1 MRGIINCFQFKDWRA
16 LFFNSSICFFVGTL
30 PLYLNLNTI
39 ALWCLVVSSL
49 LTIKSHN
56 GILNL
61 KQHIK
66 GLVPVYM
73 LFLLFVFGLLLSKN
87 TDRVYSDVVRVIPL
101 FLIPTLIFMHSKKHF
116 NKKTVLLSLGV
127 GLSVGMIICWFAIAA
142 SIMSKSDPLKQATYL
157 FEWIYTDKNLVM
169 PLDGHPGYFAVLVV
183 VFISALLFDNSF
195 KNFRKNKIVLAVVL
209 FPYILFLIQTSS
221 RIGVIALLTIIIIY
235 AIKKINLK
243 SILYVMALASI
254 VVILSL
260 KFDYLSLKFDKIF
273 NSKGQITEE
282 RFGRWGEILTV
293 FNEKDKVLLGVGSG
307 DSRLVYRRAYY
318 NGGYDL
324 AFKENYNAHN
334 QYIEFFVSNGVIG
347 LFVFVFVLLLFIKQ
361 TKLKENALHFFVIFS
376 LFSLTE
382 TFMGRSQ
389 GVMIFSFFYA
399 FLIVYYAPIKS

>member
-1 MRGIINCFQFKDWRA
+1 
-16 LFFNSSICFFVGTL
+16 
-30 PLYLNLNTI
+30 
-39 ALWCLVVSSL
+39 
-49 LTIKSHN
+49 
-56 GILNL
+56 
-61 KQHIK
+61 
-66 GLVPVYM
+66 
-73 LFLLFVFGLLLSKN
+73 
-87 TDRVYSDVVRVIPL
+87 
-101 FLIPTLIFMHSKKHF
+101 
-116 NKKTVLLSLGV
+116 
-127 GLSVGMIICWFAIAA
+127 
-142 SIMSKSDPLKQATYL
+142 
-157 FEWIYTDKNLVM
+157 
-169 PLDGHPGYFAVLVV
+169 
-183 VFISALLFDNSF
+183 
-195 KNFRKNKIVLAVVL
+195 
-209 FPYILFLIQTSS
+209 
-221 RIGVIALLTIIIIY
+221 
-235 AIKKINLK
+235 
-243 SILYVMALASI
+243 MALASI